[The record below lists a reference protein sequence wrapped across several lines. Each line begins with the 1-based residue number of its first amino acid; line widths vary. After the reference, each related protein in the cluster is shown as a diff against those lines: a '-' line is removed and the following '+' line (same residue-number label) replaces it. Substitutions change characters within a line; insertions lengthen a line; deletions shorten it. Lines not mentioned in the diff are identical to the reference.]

1 MPQIEVT
8 YEIDNNGI
16 MKIGAKD
23 KATGKEQSITI
34 QPSGGLTKDEIDK
47 MVKQAEASR
56 EADKKKR
63 VRPSKPFS

>member
-1 MPQIEVT
+1 
-8 YEIDNNGI
+8 

-47 MVKQAEASR
+47 MVKQAEASK
-56 EADKKKR
+56 EADKQKR
-63 VRPSKPFS
+63 VSFFA

>member
-1 MPQIEVT
+1 
-8 YEIDNNGI
+8 

-63 VRPSKPFS
+63 VSANNCLAYLLGFY